1 MRNFSGPILNEQL
14 KKFGSYLRFDNSS
27 KTYDVFTRA
36 NSILLFKQG
45 ILQKKKHA
53 NSKNFYTLSSK
64 KKLSVYKKH

>member
-45 ILQKKKHA
+45 ILQKKKHQ
-53 NSKNFYTLSSK
+53 F
-64 KKLSVYKKH
+64 KKLLHTLL